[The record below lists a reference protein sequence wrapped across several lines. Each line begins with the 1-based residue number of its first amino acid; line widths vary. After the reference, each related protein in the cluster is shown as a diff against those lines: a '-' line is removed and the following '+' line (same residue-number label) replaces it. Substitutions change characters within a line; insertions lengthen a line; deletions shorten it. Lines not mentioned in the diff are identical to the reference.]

1 MMCDQDMLVSAHRE
15 LREATAALDN
25 ELYRMM
31 GEQLAQPSA
40 AYLAAAERFR
50 EAERVYRSL
59 RRQIWGI

>member
-1 MMCDQDMLVSAHRE
+1 

-50 EAERVYRSL
+50 EAERVYRAL
-59 RRQIWGI
+59 RREIWGI